1 MLYYNIVNK
10 ENQMTELDKIVNQ
23 LNDETLNHS
32 KRVGYYAYIMSKEMG
47 YSNKESK
54 DNAIAA
60 MTHDLG
66 KKDIDQEV
74 LNKPDKLTE
83 EEFQEI
89 KRHPEAGYQALLN
102 ADLDNAFTPIQ
113 KEKMLQI
120 ALCHHE
126 KYNGE
131 GYPIGLKNNEIPME
145 ANLVCLVD
153 AFDALT
159 AKRVYKRAWKEEEA
173 KEWLLSQE
181 NKMFAPEVTRA
192 YEKAH
197 EKIIEIK
204 KYLES
209 DPKSMNTNDFD
220 REIEFVL
227 SIKGIGFNDSE
238 NNSRSFGIK
247 REENL
252 EMPKSMKYKM
262 N

>member
-1 MLYYNIVNK
+1 
-10 ENQMTELDKIVNQ
+10 MTELDKIVNQ
-23 LNDETLNHS
+23 LNEETSNHS

-47 YSNKESK
+47 YSNQESK

-60 MTHDLG
+60 ITHDLG
-66 KKDIDQEV
+66 KKDISQEV

-83 EEFQEI
+83 EEFKEI
-89 KRHPEAGYQALLN
+89 QRHPEAGYQALLN
-102 ADLDNAFTPIQ
+102 ANLDSTFTPIQ

-126 KYNGE
+126 KVNGE
-131 GYPIGLKNNEIPME
+131 GYPRGLKGNEIPME

-159 AKRVYKRAWKEEEA
+159 AKRVYKKAWKEEEA

-181 NKMFAPEVTRA
+181 NKMFAPEVTKA
-192 YEKAH
+192 YAKAH
-197 EKIIEIK
+197 EKIVEIK

-209 DPKSMNTNDFD
+209 DPKSMNTHDFD

-227 SIKGIGFNDSE
+227 STKGMGFDNSE
-238 NNSRSFGIK
+238 NTKRGFSIK
-247 REENL
+247 
-252 EMPKSMKYKM
+252 KIKK
-262 N
+262 